1 MNLWK
6 CFFVG
11 VLCFALEGASAM
23 RAQEEISTPAPAPQI
38 LSTSP
43 DGKFLVRRTQAESG
57 EHGEARKSLE
67 ICTASG
73 AVLYGWTSGL
83 GVTTLLW
90 SPDNRYLAV
99 NDLPG
104 EQGDALRLF
113 ALDPVKP
120 SVMSLREASGKK
132 LLVQE
137 QERHGSFLS
146 SLDKITLR
154 AVEWREGRLWCEL
167 TGTVHPKR
175 QPTVHIPFHHL
186 WVFGV
191 KGAEAPVLEQEW
203 TLTDPRE
210 RSTRDPAP

>member
-1 MNLWK
+1 MNFWK
-6 CFFVG
+6 CLFVLG
-11 VLCFALEGASAM
+11 FCFASEGGDILC
-23 RAQEEISTPAPAPQI
+23 AQEATPTPAPTPQI

-43 DGKFLVRRTQAESG
+43 DGKFLVRRSQAELG

-67 ICTASG
+67 ICSISG
-73 AVLYGWTSGL
+73 EVLYGWSSAL

-113 ALDPVKP
+113 ALDSVKS
-120 SVMSLREASGKK
+120 SVMSLREPSGKK

-146 SLDKITLR
+146 ALDKITLR
-154 AVEWREGRLWCEL
+154 AMEWRDGRLWCAL
-167 TGTVHPKR
+167 SGTAHPKR
-175 QPTVHIPFHHL
+175 QPTVHVPFHHL
-186 WVFGV
+186 LVYRV
-191 KGAEAPVLEQEW
+191 KENDAPTLEEEW
-203 TLTDPRE
+203 TLTEPRE
-210 RSTRDPAP
+210 RAYRDQ